1 MTEEIKDVNAKIDE
15 AEAAMKKYASK
26 DTVISIGGYEFTPAK
41 LMVAFTIVS
50 STLGGLYG
58 CFEVYKDYQSMKK
71 KIAEYSAPDLSG
83 FDKRLAVIEENSA
96 KTSDYTRDIKTDL
109 KNDLRRNESVTEQV
123 ERSVKQ
129 AQRETESEMRDM
141 RKAVR
146 EDLEKARNEANTIRR
161 EMADARREI
170 EREVVTLKK
179 EVDSKIQKAI
189 DNPLANK

>member
-1 MTEEIKDVNAKIDE
+1 
-15 AEAAMKKYASK
+15 
-26 DTVISIGGYEFTPAK
+26 
-41 LMVAFTIVS
+41 
-50 STLGGLYG
+50 
-58 CFEVYKDYQSMKK
+58 
-71 KIAEYSAPDLSG
+71 
-83 FDKRLAVIEENSA
+83 
-96 KTSDYTRDIKTDL
+96 
-109 KNDLRRNESVTEQV
+109 
-123 ERSVKQ
+123 
-129 AQRETESEMRDM
+129 MRDM

>member
-1 MTEEIKDVNAKIDE
+1 MAEEIKDVNAKIDE

-41 LMVAFTIVS
+41 LMVAATIVS

-58 CFEVYKDYQSMKK
+58 AFEVYKDYQSMKI

-123 ERSVKQ
+123 ERSVKT
-129 AQRETESEMRDM
+129 AQRETEQEMRDM
-141 RKAVR
+141 RRAVR
-146 EDLEKARNEANTIRR
+146 EDLEKARNEANVIRR

-170 EREVVTLKK
+170 EREVVQLKK

>member
-1 MTEEIKDVNAKIDE
+1 MTEEIKDVNAKIDA
-15 AEAAMKKYASK
+15 AEEAMKKYASK

-58 CFEVYKDYQSMKK
+58 TFEVYKDYMSMKK

-123 ERSVKQ
+123 ERSVKT
-129 AQRETESEMRDM
+129 AQRETEAEMRDM
-141 RKAVR
+141 RRAVR

-170 EREVVTLKK
+170 EREVVQLKK